1 MEPVTNSGSWNS
13 ELLFGL
19 VILLTAIIGV
29 IHATS
34 SRARQPLNDGYEKL
48 VLPILT
54 RLSSS
59 SSCGKDENSQE
70 WIWLSKAQIDSASTN
85 SKFVILVE

>member
-1 MEPVTNSGSWNS
+1 M
-13 ELLFGL
+13 LLGL
-19 VILLTAIIGV
+19 IILLAVIIGIV
-29 IHATS
+29 HTIGS
-34 SRARQPLNDGYEKL
+34 KAREPFNEGYEKL

-70 WIWLSKAQIDSASTN
+70 WIWLSKAQIDSTSIN
-85 SKFVILVE
+85 SRFVFVCNCSIN

>member
-1 MEPVTNSGSWNS
+1 MELTTNSNGWNS
-13 ELLFGL
+13 EVLLGLIILFGA
-19 VILLTAIIGV
+19 VIGIIYAIG
-29 IHATS
+29 
-34 SRARQPLNDGYEKL
+34 SRAGQPLNEGYEKL

-70 WIWLSKAQIDSASTN
+70 WIWLPKAQIDSASIN
-85 SKFVILVE
+85 SRFVALI